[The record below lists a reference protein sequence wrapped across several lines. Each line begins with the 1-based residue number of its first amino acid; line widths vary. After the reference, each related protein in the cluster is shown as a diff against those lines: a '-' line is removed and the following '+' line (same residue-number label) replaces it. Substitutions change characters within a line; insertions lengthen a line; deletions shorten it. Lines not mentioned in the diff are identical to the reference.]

1 MLKTLNSVLKQS
13 YRFIEVVVSNN
24 SRQEGVLEMVKSFND
39 ERIKYICPD
48 KKMSFSGDWNFA
60 LSGATGEYVT
70 FLGDDDSALPVGYAI
85 GMDFLVSHPNS
96 AFTWKKLNYNW
107 PDHVVPSQR
116 NLIVGEHCNE
126 YVQMNARKA
135 LGLFS
140 YFMLGYSQL
149 PCIYNSI
156 VPHSAIK
163 SVIAKTES
171 KQFFAGVIPDVF
183 SSFALAN
190 ELDNYFY
197 AYFSLTLNGASN
209 KSSGV
214 LQGLSELSSEQKELI
229 PDAMNSGSM
238 YHPDIGPFSSSIAS
252 IALGEYLLA
261 KDRIRGFKGRSPSW
275 FLYVLYLI
283 RESKYTEKPS
293 EIISAARFTSRRRK
307 LPFWFSKTI
316 KRKKVKFS
324 SVFMGNFY
332 LNPNII
338 SDADQASAFFS
349 ELNSNNF
356 QDRKMNISKFMIKT
370 LSAIKTNAV
379 DCIRY
384 CMTR

>member
-1 MLKTLNSVLKQS
+1 
-13 YRFIEVVVSNN
+13 
-24 SRQEGVLEMVKSFND
+24 
-39 ERIKYICPD
+39 
-48 KKMSFSGDWNFA
+48 
-60 LSGATGEYVT
+60 
-70 FLGDDDSALPVGYAI
+70 
-85 GMDFLVSHPNS
+85 
-96 AFTWKKLNYNW
+96 
-107 PDHVVPSQR
+107 
-116 NLIVGEHCNE
+116 
-126 YVQMNARKA
+126 MNARKA